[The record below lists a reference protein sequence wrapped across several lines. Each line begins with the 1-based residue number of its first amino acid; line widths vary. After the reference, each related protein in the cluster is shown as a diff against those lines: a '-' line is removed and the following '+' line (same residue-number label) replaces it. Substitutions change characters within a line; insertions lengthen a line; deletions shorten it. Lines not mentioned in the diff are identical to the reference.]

1 MSYVALDRHEHVS
14 HPHLKKLTSKI
25 EDKKIKSFC
34 EDNLLG
40 AINKCRIID
49 MTSF

>member
-1 MSYVALDRHEHVS
+1 MKTETKNRKFFIATY
-14 HPHLKKLTSKI
+14 I

-40 AINKCRIID
+40 AINKRRIID